1 MVIFMKFWIS
11 IILIVIVIAIWESLG
26 WNRWLLFGLFVVLG
40 AVFDNN
46 SHKVNETNNGNSQKE
61 KGGQCTTGR
70 TQVTETSN
78 GNSQKEAAP
87 KNQQNSDI
95 FEKSYGRKNRH
106 RFER

>member
-61 KGGQCTTGR
+61 
-70 TQVTETSN
+70 
-78 GNSQKEAAP
+78 AAP